1 MSTVKRRNGR
11 RVVLA
16 IGLIP
21 LLSVTGIVDVEASGS
36 SAVPEDLAIPDGP
49 VFVDRALSQ
58 AAGPVDVVVQ
68 LSRAPLTQA
77 VGEGAKQGGA
87 LLDRGQ
93 QQSLGRTIKADQ
105 DAFLANARAMG
116 AVETSRLTK
125 VLNAVT
131 LRIDAEQI
139 GALAALA
146 GVRSI
151 RPVGEY
157 RLDLSET
164 VPYIGA
170 TTLQNA
176 GVDGT
181 GVTVAVL
188 DSGIDYTH
196 DSLGGAGVSYTDAY
210 GTSTADPRNTT
221 TDGLFPTAKVVG
233 GYDFVG
239 EVWPNGPLA
248 PDPDPIDLEG
258 HGTHVADIIAGSGG
272 VAPGASLLAVK
283 VCSAVAT
290 SCSGVALLQGMEF
303 AVDPNG
309 DGSIDD
315 AADVINMSLGSSY
328 GQIEDDLSLASTNAI
343 ALGVT
348 VVASA
353 GNSADRPYIVGSP
366 SSTPGVISVAQTQV
380 PSAVA
385 FPLVINSPA
394 SIAGVYPNTATVDW
408 APIGAGFANQDVV
421 FTGSLGSSTACGP
434 LPAGSLTGKVALI
447 NRGTCS
453 ISVKVDNA
461 ANAGAVGVLIGLIAP
476 GDAVTFSFGGGSN
489 FVPTLVITL
498 STANAIR
505 SGLAAGPVNVSVS
518 SAVSTALVGSMVG
531 SSSRGPSMTFDAIK
545 PDIGAPGASLSAIA
559 GTETGTEAFGG
570 TSGAAPMV
578 AGAAALVIDALGPTA
593 PRVVKARLM
602 GSAETNVYT
611 NPATQP
617 GVLAPITRIGGG
629 EVRVDRAVRSTIL
642 AWAEGDSS
650 ANAAS
655 LSFGFQDAPYWTVVN
670 KRLVITNAGATDATY
685 TLTPSFRYADDAAN
699 GAVTVTAPS
708 KVKVAAGS
716 SKTVVVKMTI
726 DATRL
731 PIWTLDSGARQGD
744 GARLNTLEYDGY
756 LQISKPGEAINVPWH
771 VLPRKAAETYATA
784 GQLPLNGG
792 VKPLSFINSG
802 LQDGVVELMAL
813 DGTDRKDYPKPLQ
826 PQPGDNFV
834 VPDIKAVG
842 SRDISGV
849 LQFGINFWNQWS
861 HPAYPVGVEID
872 IDTDRDGDID
882 RLVFTQ
888 ELTGFGAT
896 GQVAVF
902 VQVAGS
908 SSATAFFFLDADLNA
923 SNMILTV
930 PYSALGI
937 TPGTQID
944 YSVITYD
951 NYFTGL
957 VSDSVGPFTITPST
971 PKFTTSLQAVEVPAV
986 GTRSVDVSATAGGAT
1001 ASPTQTGI
1009 LALYRT
1015 RLAKQ
1020 SAQAIVITP

>member
-1 MSTVKRRNGR
+1 MGSMKRRKGR
-11 RVVLA
+11 LA
-16 IGLIP
+16 IIATGLVP
-21 LLSVTGIVDVEASGS
+21 LLSVSGIVEAGPPR
-36 SAVPEDLAIPDGP
+36 VPADLAIPDGP
-49 VFVDRALSQ
+49 VVVDGTLAQ
-58 AAGPVDVVVQ
+58 ATGPVDVVVQ
-68 LSRAPLTQA
+68 LSRAPITEA
-77 VGEGAKQGGA
+77 VGAGAKQSGPK
-87 LLDRGQ
+87 LDTRQ

-105 DAFLANARAMG
+105 DAFLARARALG

-139 GALAALA
+139 GALAAVA

-157 RLDLSET
+157 QLDLSET

-170 TTLQNA
+170 TTLQTS
-176 GVDGT
+176 GVDGS
-181 GVTVAVL
+181 GITVAVL

-196 DSLGGAGVSYTDAY
+196 DSLGGAGVSYAQAY
-210 GTSTADPRNTT
+210 GTSTSDPLNTT
-221 TDGLFPTAKVVG
+221 LDGLFPTAKVIG

-283 VCSAVAT
+283 VCSAVSS

-385 FPLVINSPA
+385 FPLVIDSPA
-394 SIAGVYPNTATVDW
+394 SIAGVYTNTATVDW

-421 FTGSLGSSTACGP
+421 FTGSAPINSATACSP

-447 NRGTCS
+447 NRGACAV
-453 ISVKVDNA
+453 SVKVDNA
-461 ANAGAVGVLIGLIAP
+461 ANAGAVGVLIGLVAP
-476 GDAVTFSFGGGSN
+476 GDAVSFSFGGGSN
-489 FVPTLVITL
+489 FVPTLVITQT
-498 STANAIR
+498 TANSIR
-505 SGLAAGPVNVSVS
+505 NALVSGPVTVSVS

-531 SSSRGPSMTFDAIK
+531 SSSRGPGITFDAIK
-545 PDIGAPGASLSAIA
+545 PDIGAPGASVSAVA

-578 AGAAALVIDALGPTA
+578 AGAAALVLDALGPTA
-593 PRVVKARLM
+593 PRIVKARLM

-655 LSFGFQDAPYWTVVN
+655 LSFGFQDSPYWTVVN
-670 KRLVITNAGATDATY
+670 KRLVITNTSATDATY

-708 KVKVAAGS
+708 KVKVAAGA

-726 DATRL
+726 DATKL
-731 PIWTLDSGARQGD
+731 PTWTLDSGAVQGD
-744 GARLNTLEYDGY
+744 GALLNTFEYDGY

-771 VLPRKAAETYATA
+771 VLPRKASETYATSNF
-784 GQLPLNGG
+784 LWLNGG

-802 LQDGVVELMAL
+802 LENGGVELMAL

-826 PQPGDNFV
+826 PGPGDNFV
-834 VPDIKAVG
+834 VPDLKAAG
-842 SRDISGV
+842 SRDIGGQF
-849 LQFGINFWNQWS
+849 LQFGVNFWNQWS

-888 ELTGFGAT
+888 ELNGFGAT

-908 SSATAFFFLDADLNA
+908 TSASAFFYLDADLNA

-971 PKFTTSLQAVEVPAV
+971 PKFTTSQQQVVVPAG
-986 GTRSVDVSATAGGAT
+986 GTLSVDVSATAGGAT

-1015 RLAKQ
+1015 RLPKDSSNAVVVT
-1020 SAQAIVITP
+1020 A